1 MHSNNVVTFPKLYTG
16 PKEVIDPEE
25 ISRNID
31 MMKQFHIQETII
43 NIAPMIFNQLDIAG
57 FGFPDEEE
65 SSPDT
70 LKDGAFII
78 ESLRAVMCKHYGIYH
93 PFQKLSEQIFYPDDE
108 DPEALKIVDSLNIVL
123 KEETEI

>member
-1 MHSNNVVTFPKLYTG
+1 MQNNVVTFPKLYSG
-16 PKEVIDPEE
+16 PKEVVTPEE

-57 FGFPDEEE
+57 FGFPDEQD
-65 SSPDT
+65 SSPEI

-93 PFQKLSEQIFYPDDE
+93 PFQKLSEEIFYPDDE